1 VRAAPQRGFTLVEAV
16 IVLAVTAIL
25 LALALP
31 SWGSF
36 TTRARLLSASEA
48 LVHDLGLARQEAA
61 QRGVPLYLL
70 PQAGTAWCWAI
81 SAQAGCDCRQPAA
94 SCALRVVDATEHRGV
109 ELLAAHTMRFDPADG
124 RSDGGLAAAWRASS
138 AYAAQVHVHPFGR
151 ARLCSSGAALRGV
164 PAC

>member
-1 VRAAPQRGFTLVEAV
+1 MRAVPRRGFTLVEAV
-16 IVLAVTAIL
+16 LVLAVTAIL

-31 SWGSF
+31 NWSGF
-36 TTRARLLSASEA
+36 GARARLLSAGEA
-48 LVHDLGLARQEAA
+48 LVHDLGLARHEAA

-70 PQAGTAWCWAI
+70 PQAGAQWCWAI
-81 SAQAGCDCRQPAA
+81 SDQAGCDCRQPAA
-94 SCALRVVDATEHRGV
+94 SCALRVVGASEHRGV
-109 ELLAAHTMRFDPADG
+109 ELLAAHPMRFDPADG
-124 RSDGGLAAAWRASS
+124 RSDGGLAAAWRASN